1 MKQKLIASFVLAL
14 FSFLTATQIYSQIK
28 IDDKSSLSY
37 LKNNLFALA
46 SDEFQGRE
54 TTTNGEKLAASF
66 IAAELEKYGVKPFG
80 DNGTYFQTFDLLS
93 SGYELD
99 TKISLLDNSGSK
111 ITDFLLG
118 DDFIKSSRELA
129 DESFAKQTTE
139 IVFAGYGIT
148 ADEFGYDDYANVNVK
163 GKTII
168 VLSGE
173 PYSEKEDFFGGS
185 KPTAYSNPESKIKL
199 AKENGAVGVLMV
211 LDDRMRGFWK
221 YAKEFGTQPSL
232 TFMSKETG
240 KSSSDIP
247 VFMIGESCTEKLLAG
262 EELSYKK
269 INTMLKEKDYPYAF
283 ELKKKFNYD
292 IKPFAKILNGR
303 NVIGLVE
310 GTDPKLKNEYVVLSA
325 HYDHIGTR
333 GNIVNNGADDDGS
346 GTVAILESA
355 HLLAKAKENK
365 RSIVILF
372 NTGEEKGL
380 LGSQFATENGS
391 FMKEVVANINMDMVG
406 RESIDSLHCIGS
418 DKLSTEFAKIIKE
431 ENSKTVNF
439 ILDYK
444 YDDPNDRNRFYYRSD
459 HYNFAKKGIPVVFF
473 FDDMKVDYHKPTDD
487 VEKINFEKILKA
499 VKLSSSIA
507 IHVANLDHK
516 LVVDKKVEEEQPRQ
530 RRQ

>member
-1 MKQKLIASFVLAL
+1 
-14 FSFLTATQIYSQIK
+14 
-28 IDDKSSLSY
+28 
-37 LKNNLFALA
+37 
-46 SDEFQGRE
+46 
-54 TTTNGEKLAASF
+54 
-66 IAAELEKYGVKPFG
+66 
-80 DNGTYFQTFDLLS
+80 
-93 SGYELD
+93 
-99 TKISLLDNSGSK
+99 
-111 ITDFLLG
+111 
-118 DDFIKSSRELA
+118 
-129 DESFAKQTTE
+129 
-139 IVFAGYGIT
+139 
-148 ADEFGYDDYANVNVK
+148 
-163 GKTII
+163 
-168 VLSGE
+168 
-173 PYSEKEDFFGGS
+173 
-185 KPTAYSNPESKIKL
+185 
-199 AKENGAVGVLMV
+199 
-211 LDDRMRGFWK
+211 
-221 YAKEFGTQPSL
+221 
-232 TFMSKETG
+232 
-240 KSSSDIP
+240 
-247 VFMIGESCTEKLLAG
+247 MIGESCTEKLLAG